1 MMSMRNKRKS
11 KVKLYI
17 LFLLLA
23 VCSFIFY
30 ENKKFQTR
38 IENIYF
44 QKKLAGENI
53 EKTNIKNIFLISDED
68 KYILYFINFDGN
80 NKKIEDLKSV
90 GNINFSTPILVQKD
104 SYGYINRK
112 GEVVIPLEYTK
123 ATNFKD
129 GVAIVKKGKYGVID
143 EKGKVLLP
151 FEYEEI
157 FLGEKKRVIL
167 KKEGVYYTSNL
178 KTAQKIDVDEIT
190 EIASGQLFF
199 KKGNEYGIMNI
210 YGKFLVKSNNIGNKN
225 FHLNSYP
232 KIN

>member
-90 GNINFSTPILVQKD
+90 GNINFSTPIL
-104 SYGYINRK
+104 
-112 GEVVIPLEYTK
+112 T
-123 ATNFKD
+123 
-129 GVAIVKKGKYGVID
+129 
-143 EKGKVLLP
+143 
-151 FEYEEI
+151 
-157 FLGEKKRVIL
+157 
-167 KKEGVYYTSNL
+167 
-178 KTAQKIDVDEIT
+178 
-190 EIASGQLFF
+190 
-199 KKGNEYGIMNI
+199 
-210 YGKFLVKSNNIGNKN
+210 
-225 FHLNSYP
+225 
-232 KIN
+232 